1 MRRRRLDHIT
11 DPVRRNI
18 DARQDIHN
26 FIDLGNHD
34 PAAEGGCFHNRR
46 RIFGIRPGVQIAV
59 AVGCLRGDQ
68 RYPRRQIHEVA
79 AEQFQISMN
88 RADVE
93 LAGAE
98 VFADLEAAILRGQEW
113 ATQQGVDEVMVI
125 GGGQLYQQALTLAQ
139 RVYLTRID
147 LELEGDTFFPVLDAQ
162 QWRQTDAQ
170 AHPAQNQEPGYTFE
184 VWQRV

>member
-1 MRRRRLDHIT
+1 MSQVL
-11 DPVRRNI
+11 PVSLI
-18 DARQDIHN
+18 
-26 FIDLGNHD
+26 
-34 PAAEGGCFHNRR
+34 
-46 RIFGIRPGVQIAV
+46 
-59 AVGCLRGDQ
+59 
-68 RYPRRQIHEVA
+68 VA
-79 AEQFQISMN
+79 ATRNQVIGLDNQMPWHLPADLRYFKQRTLGKPIIMGRKTWESLGRPLPGRLNIVIS
-88 RADVE
+88 RQADVE

-184 VWQRV
+184 VWQRA

>member
-1 MRRRRLDHIT
+1 MPQVL
-11 DPVRRNI
+11 PVSLI
-18 DARQDIHN
+18 
-26 FIDLGNHD
+26 
-34 PAAEGGCFHNRR
+34 
-46 RIFGIRPGVQIAV
+46 
-59 AVGCLRGDQ
+59 
-68 RYPRRQIHEVA
+68 VA
-79 AEQFQISMN
+79 ATRNQVIGLDNQMPWHLPADLRYFKQRTLGKPIIMGRKTWESLGRPLPGRLNIVIS
-88 RADVE
+88 RQADVE

-184 VWQRV
+184 VWQRA

>member
-1 MRRRRLDHIT
+1 MSQVL
-11 DPVRRNI
+11 PVSLI
-18 DARQDIHN
+18 
-26 FIDLGNHD
+26 
-34 PAAEGGCFHNRR
+34 
-46 RIFGIRPGVQIAV
+46 
-59 AVGCLRGDQ
+59 
-68 RYPRRQIHEVA
+68 VA
-79 AEQFQISMN
+79 ATRNQVIGLDNQMPWHLSADLRYFKQRTLGKPIIMGRKTWESLGRPLPGRLNIVIS
-88 RADVE
+88 RQADVE